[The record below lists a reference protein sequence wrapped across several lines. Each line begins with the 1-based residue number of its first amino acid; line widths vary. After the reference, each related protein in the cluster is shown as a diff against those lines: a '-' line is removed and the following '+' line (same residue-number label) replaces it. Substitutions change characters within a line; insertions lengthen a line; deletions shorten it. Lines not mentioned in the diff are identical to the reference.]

1 MRRKKREPRGR
12 TQDRDDRIMEEK
24 ETRTEEVKNSEVE
37 KSEPGDVQNPEIKP
51 GKTGWKKRP
60 AVIAGAALALLA
72 AVLFLLGIPQKLL
85 GLGARESL
93 GVV

>member
-60 AVIAGAALALLA
+60 AVSELLFRSRTISWILPAARR
-72 AVLFLLGIPQKLL
+72 FWEN
-85 GLGARESL
+85 RS
-93 GVV
+93 